1 MVKADGLASGKGVLI
16 CRTKNEV
23 LNFSKKILGAIS
35 KLNKISIRRVFERR
49 RVKVISLVVDK
60 NSHKFVGSA
69 QDHKK
74 IGEGETGLNQAAWG
88 NMRQHQF

>member
-23 LNFSKKILGAIS
+23 LNFSKKKKKNFWGQIS

-49 RVKVISLVVDK
+49 RVKL
-60 NSHKFVGSA
+60 FRGC
-69 QDHKK
+69 
-74 IGEGETGLNQAAWG
+74 
-88 NMRQHQF
+88 